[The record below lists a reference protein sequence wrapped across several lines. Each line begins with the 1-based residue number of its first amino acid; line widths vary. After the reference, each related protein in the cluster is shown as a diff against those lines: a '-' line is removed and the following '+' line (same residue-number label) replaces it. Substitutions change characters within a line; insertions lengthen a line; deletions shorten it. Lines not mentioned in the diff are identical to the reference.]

1 MKQKS
6 FLLVGKAW
14 ESCIPE
20 KSPEAAQKIQ
30 GTLNDQ
36 VATALEYKRP
46 WMSLLL
52 QEIIFPL
59 LY

>member
-6 FLLVGKAW
+6 FFLVGKAW

-20 KSPEAAQKIQ
+20 KSPEAAQKLQ

-46 WMSLLL
+46 FSL

>member
-6 FLLVGKAW
+6 FFLVGKAW

-20 KSPEAAQKIQ
+20 KSPEAAQKLQ

-46 WMSLLL
+46 LSL